1 MKTKSNLLWILM
13 MPALLFSQ
21 PQNVKSNKEKKERIE
36 AMKIAYITKNLD
48 LGSEEAKIFWPVYN
62 SYEKEHKELRQ
73 TKKNVEKEAK
83 EKQKSADAS
92 IEKISEKELDTYMNM
107 VFEIKDKEN
116 QLNRK
121 YHLEFKKVLPPYKV
135 MLLYKS
141 KRDFKKEILRM
152 IKKRNSE
159 QRPPRRID
167 N

>member
-13 MPALLFSQ
+13 MPALLYSQ
-21 PQNVKSNKEKKERIE
+21 PQNAKSNKEKKERIE
-36 AMKIAYITKNLD
+36 AMKIAYITKKLD

-73 TKKNVEKEAK
+73 IKKNREKEAK
-83 EKQKSADAS
+83 EKQKSGGAS
-92 IEKISEKELDTYMNM
+92 IEKISEKDLDDYMNM

-121 YHLEFKKVLPPYKV
+121 YHSEFKKVLPPYKV

-159 QRPPRRID
+159 QRPPRRVD

>member
-13 MPALLFSQ
+13 MPAILFSQ
-21 PQNVKSNKEKKERIE
+21 PENAKSNKQKKERIE
-36 AMKIAYITKNLD
+36 AMKIAYITKKLD
-48 LGSEEAKIFWPVYN
+48 LGSDEAKIFWPVYN
-62 SYEKEHKELRQ
+62 SYEQEQKELRQ
-73 TKKNVEKEAK
+73 TKKNMDKEAK
-83 EKQKSADAS
+83 EKRKAGGAS
-92 IEKISEKELDTYMNM
+92 IEKINEKELDSYMDM

-121 YHLEFKKVLPPYKV
+121 YHIEFKKVLPPYKV

-159 QRPPRRID
+159 QRPPRRVD